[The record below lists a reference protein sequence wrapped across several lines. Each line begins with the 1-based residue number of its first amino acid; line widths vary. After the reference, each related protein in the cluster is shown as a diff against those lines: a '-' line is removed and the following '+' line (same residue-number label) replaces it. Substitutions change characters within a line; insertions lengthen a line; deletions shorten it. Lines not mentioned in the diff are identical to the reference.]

1 MSGTMTSE
9 SKYSAPE
16 IAQRQLGLLI
26 PGLGTT
32 EIFEVICGELAGLA
46 RVHEYSLIWGGST
59 HPRMHADAC
68 IEDTYELCTQFIR
81 REVSGV
87 FFAPFERIDQ
97 RDEVNRRLA
106 ESLRQAGIAVVL
118 LDRDLGS
125 SLSRSEFDLVGIDN
139 FAGGYLLADH
149 LLKLGCRH
157 LAFVARPLSA
167 PTVNA
172 RLAGAREAI
181 LDHGL
186 PIPPDFLHLGEPDDP
201 ELVRRLISA
210 RPVDATICANDY
222 TAAMLLRPLE
232 NAGIR
237 VPHDMRVVG
246 FDDVRSAML
255 FSVPLTTMHQP
266 CREIAVTAFHAMLE
280 RIADPALPPRSLTL
294 SPRLVV
300 RESCGAYLASDLE
313 RLASSER
320 QARMEIQKA
329 HDQLKTTQSQLVQ
342 EEKHAALSRLVAGV
356 AHEINNPLAFVINN
370 IAVLLRDVGEL
381 RDLLRLYREADETLL
396 EHRPE
401 VFQRIR
407 LFNDRIDVDY
417 TLDNLEGMMVRAGE
431 GLRRI
436 QQIVKELRD
445 FARLDEGD
453 LKEADLNAG
462 IHLVIHLLHGEAD
475 SKQVTLDEAL
485 SPMPGVTCYPAE
497 INQVVLNLVTNA
509 IEVCRAGGK
518 VTVQTCSGPDGVEI
532 HVSDTGHGIDPAIR
546 DKIFDPFFTTKPVG
560 AGRGLGLS
568 ISHGIVAEHG
578 GRIEV
583 DSTPGQGAHF
593 TVHLPLT
600 PSLAADARRRAK
612 AAGVA
617 VEMTRADSHW
627 NQNIS

>member
-1 MSGTMTSE
+1 MTSDP
-9 SKYSAPE
+9 KPSAPE
-16 IAQRQLGLLI
+16 LAQRQLGLLI

-46 RVHEYSLIWGGST
+46 RVHEYSLIWGGSA

-68 IEDTYELCTQFIR
+68 IEDTQELCTQFIR
-81 REVSGV
+81 GGVSGV
-87 FFAPFERIDQ
+87 FFAPFERIAQ
-97 RDEVNRRLA
+97 KEEVNRCLADRLWK
-106 ESLRQAGIAVVL
+106 AGIAVVL
-118 LDRDLGS
+118 LDRDLGE
-125 SLSRSEFDLVGIDN
+125 SLARSEFDLVGIDN

-201 ELVRRLISA
+201 ELVRSLVAA
-210 RPVDATICANDY
+210 RPVDAVLCANDD

-232 NAGIR
+232 KAGIR
-237 VPHDMRVVG
+237 VPRDMRVVG
-246 FDDVRSAML
+246 FDDVRYAML
-255 FSVPLTTMHQP
+255 VSVPLTTMHQP
-266 CREIAVTAFHAMLE
+266 CRDIAVTAFHAMLE
-280 RIADPALPPRSLTL
+280 RIADPALPPRSLIL
-294 SPRLVV
+294 PPRLVV
-300 RESCGAYLASDLE
+300 RESCGAYLAAELE
-313 RLASSER
+313 QLASSER
-320 QARMEIQKA
+320 QARMAIQKA
-329 HDQLKTTQSQLVQ
+329 HEELKTTQSQLVQ

-370 IAVLLRDVGEL
+370 LAVLLRDVGEL
-381 RDLLRLYREADETLL
+381 RDLLGLYREADETLL

-401 VFQRIR
+401 LFERIR
-407 LFNDRIDVDY
+407 LFKDRIELDY
-417 TLDNLEGMMVRAGE
+417 TLESLEGMIVRAGE

-453 LKEADLNAG
+453 LKEVDLNVG
-462 IHLVIHLLHGEAD
+462 IRLAIHLLRSEA
-475 SKQVTLDEAL
+475 SGKQITLDEAL
-485 SPMPGVTCYPAE
+485 SPLPGVTCYPAE

-509 IEVCRAGGK
+509 IEVCPAGGS
-518 VTVQTCSGPDGVEI
+518 VTVRTCANPDGVAI
-532 HVSDTGHGIDPAIR
+532 HVSDTGPGIDRTIL

-568 ISHGIVAEHG
+568 ISHAIVAEHG

-583 DSTPGQGAHF
+583 DSVPSQGAHF
-593 TVHLPLT
+593 IVYLPAKPPL
-600 PSLAADARRRAK
+600 PVVARRKEK
-612 AAGVA
+612 AEEKKGAELERKGVK
-617 VEMTRADSHW
+617 VGMS
-627 NQNIS
+627 

>member
-1 MSGTMTSE
+1 MISE
-9 SKYSAPE
+9 PKSSAP
-16 IAQRQLGLLI
+16 ATAHRQLGLLI

-59 HPRMHADAC
+59 HPRMHEDAC
-68 IEDTYELCTQFIR
+68 IEDMYELCKQYIR

-87 FFAPFERIDQ
+87 FFAPFERIA
-97 RDEVNRRLA
+97 RKDEVNRGLA
-106 ESLRQAGIAVVL
+106 ECLRQAGTAVVL
-118 LDRDLGS
+118 LDRDLDA

-181 LDHGL
+181 IDHGL
-186 PIPPDFLHLGEPDDP
+186 PIPPDFLISAELDDP
-201 ELVRRLISA
+201 ELVRRLISP
-210 RPVDATICANDY
+210 RPVDAAICANDY

-232 NAGIR
+232 KAGIR
-237 VPHDMRVVG
+237 VPHDMRIVG
-246 FDDVRSAML
+246 FDDVRHAML

-280 RIADPALPPRSLTL
+280 RIADPALPPRSLIL
-294 SPRLVV
+294 APRLVV

-320 QARMEIQKA
+320 QARVEIQKA
-329 HDQLKTTQSQLVQ
+329 HEELKTTQSQLVQ
-342 EEKHAALSRLVAGV
+342 EEKRAALSRLVAGV

-370 IAVLLRDVGEL
+370 IAVLQRDVGEL
-381 RDLLRLYREADETLL
+381 RDLLCLYREADETLR

-401 VFQRIR
+401 MFQRIR
-407 LFNDRIDVDY
+407 LFHDRIDLDY
-417 TLDNLEGMMVRAGE
+417 TLDHLDGMMVRAGE
-431 GLRRI
+431 GLKRI

-445 FARLDEGD
+445 FACLDEDD

-462 IHLVIHLLHGEAD
+462 IRLVLHLLQNEAD
-475 SKQVTLDEAL
+475 RKQVTLDEDL
-485 SPMPGVTCYPAE
+485 SPLPEVTCYPAE

-509 IEVCRAGGK
+509 IEVCPAGGN
-518 VTVQTCSGPDGVEI
+518 VTVRTCSSPDGVEI
-532 HVSDTGHGIDPAIR
+532 RVSDTGPGVDRAIR
-546 DKIFDPFFTTKPVG
+546 EKIFDPFFTTKPVG

-583 DSTPGQGAHF
+583 DSAPGHGAHF
-593 TVHLPLT
+593 SVHLPVKPPLM
-600 PSLAADARRRAK
+600 AAARRRAN
-612 AAGVA
+612 GVLK
-617 VEMTRADSHW
+617 
-627 NQNIS
+627 